1 MRTDFIYGLLCL
13 AFTSH
18 ASPVVHARAPDP
30 TVSLASGVVVGTA
43 TRVSNQPSVTG
54 LASAYLGI
62 PFASSPPLRFAPP
75 TAPSP
80 WKEPLVAQKLPPACL
95 QAFGTGATAARTE
108 EYFNTPPP
116 PAGESEDCLYLNV
129 YAPPDASPSNLKP
142 VMFWIYGVSSAAH
155 READTTLTSTG
166 QSRFW
171 RLFFGYIQWQQPCS
185 QRGCRGRH
193 NKLQDQQ

>member
-1 MRTDFIYGLLCL
+1 MRTDIIYSLLCL

-18 ASPVVHARAPDP
+18 ASPVVDARAANP

-95 QAFGTGATAARTE
+95 QAFGTGATAAETE
-108 EYFNTPPP
+108 LYFNTPPP

-142 VMFWIYGVSSAAH
+142 VMFWIYGVSAAAH
-155 READTTLTSTG
+155 RRVNNKLTSTG
-166 QSRFW
+166 KSCLWHCFLGHLQ
-171 RLFFGYIQWQQPCS
+171 RLQPRGE
-185 QRGCRGRH
+185 RGCCGGNH
-193 NKLQDQQ
+193 KLPH

>member
-1 MRTDFIYGLLCL
+1 MKINWLPSLLCL
-13 AFTSH
+13 AVTSH
-18 ASPVVHARAPDP
+18 ASPVLDARAANP
-30 TVSLASGVVVGTA
+30 TVTLDSGVVVGTA
-43 TRVSNQPSVTG
+43 TRVLNQPSVTG

-75 TAPSP
+75 TSPSP

-116 PAGESEDCLYLNV
+116 LAGESEDCLYLNV

-142 VMFWIYGVSSAAH
+142 VMFWIYGVSCAAD
-155 READTTLTSTG
+155 RVMDIKLTSIG
-166 QSRFW
+166 QSGFW
-171 RLFFGYIQWQQPCS
+171 RLCLGYIQWQQPRGE
-185 QRGCRGRH
+185 RGCRGRH
-193 NKLQDQQ
+193 DKLQDQQ